1 MRILFASYLLFCTII
16 MGCAQ
21 GEQPELTVDFAQLE
35 MRGDQYNPTAF
46 LEDEPFS
53 GWAITYANGGA
64 KYIEQQYKNGI
75 REGAWRVY
83 YPNGQLEKEGFK
95 KNKLDHGLYKE
106 WYRNGQLKY
115 EYHYSAGK
123 KVGKWLSWYEDGTR
137 YTERNFVNDQLN
149 GKVFV
154 WDEQGVL
161 AKEYDYQNGDL
172 IHRKMHFK
180 ENEN

>member
-95 KNKLDHGLYKE
+95 KDKLDHGLYKE